1 MADAGNFPR
10 GAGMRQLIQ
19 QPIIPG
25 MAVGEYDPRDT
36 LILTE
41 RIRKKID
48 QIRVIRDQV
57 LGKDTGFFDDQ
68 DLIIMAL
75 DRLPKG
81 IINERKE
88 KRSDPD
94 S

>member
-1 MADAGNFPR
+1 MK
-10 GAGMRQLIQ
+10 QLIQ

-25 MAVGEYDPRDT
+25 AEVGEYDHRDT

-48 QIRVIRDQV
+48 QVRAIRDQV

-68 DLIIMAL
+68 ELIIMAL
-75 DRLPKG
+75 DRLPIWYRVLREKQ
-81 IINERKE
+81 ERDGGL
-88 KRSDPD
+88 S